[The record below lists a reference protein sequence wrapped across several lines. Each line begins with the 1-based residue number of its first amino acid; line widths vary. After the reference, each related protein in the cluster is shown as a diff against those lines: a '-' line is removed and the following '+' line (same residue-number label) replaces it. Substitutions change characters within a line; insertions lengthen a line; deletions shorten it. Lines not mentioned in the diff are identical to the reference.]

1 LRTLARLV
9 ADYPRWVLLA
19 WLVVFVVSLPF
30 AARLPEVLVGQP
42 EVPEGGVASS
52 VTETLATEF
61 AVAAVDTLVAVV
73 RPVGTQRPGGA
84 GNPVAGGRTAPT
96 FEVADPEYGAAV
108 TRLADDLRA
117 LPGVVDVRDHS
128 SAPGLDLLNEADGYS
143 MLLIGLEPTQLS
155 QAKGKVAAVRSSL
168 EQASGLTFALS
179 GGAATVVELES
190 VSQRDARRAEVYG
203 LPIALVILVVAF
215 GAIVAAGL
223 PLLCA
228 VTTISVSAA
237 ALFWLGQLVPFA
249 VFTGTIVTMLGL
261 ATGIDYALLIV
272 SRFREELRAD
282 PDARAAAART
292 TLGAGRAVAF
302 SGLTVMLA
310 LAALLI
316 PPVAFIR
323 SIGIGTMVVLL
334 VSVLVAITAVPATLA
349 LLGHRVNWL
358 RVTRREPG
366 LRSRAFWFTKA
377 VQIMKR
383 SVLWTVV
390 GTAVLA
396 VLAVPA
402 LRMQVADPGAR
413 GLTQAS
419 EARQVVDAL
428 AGLGLDGL
436 LSPFDVVIDFGEQ
449 GFYHPSNVRAVSLL
463 SRDVGAVDAVQT
475 ITSPLSL
482 DSVPRL
488 FLYQYYASRE
498 LALASEIAPL
508 ARATVSE
515 DGRYVLVR
523 VVPDGALTPADGG
536 AIHAALTASLSDLG
550 LSGRI
555 GGGYVRG
562 AEWTEVLYRSFPLAL
577 AVVGLATMVLLGLA
591 FRSVLIPLKAVALNV
606 LTVGAAFGVLT
617 LVMQDGWVSRL
628 LGTGP
633 VLGYIDTSAPLFIF
647 AIVFGLSMDYEV
659 FLVARIREAHV
670 AGLSDHD
677 AVASALAATG
687 GVITSAAA
695 VMVTVFALFLFSHV
709 ELIRMLGLGLTVA
722 VILDAT
728 LVRLALVPALMTLAG
743 RWNWWLPGPLR
754 RLARYA
760 DRVRE

>member
-1 LRTLARLV
+1 MFV
-9 ADYPRWVLLA
+9 A
-19 WLVVFVVSLPF
+19 SLPF

-52 VTETLATEF
+52 VADTLATEF
-61 AVAAVDTLVAVV
+61 AVAAVDTLLAVV
-73 RPVGTQRPGGA
+73 RPVEGGQAVAA
-84 GNPVAGGRTAPT
+84 GRAAPR
-96 FEVADPEYGAAV
+96 FAVGDAEYDAAV
-108 TRLADDLRA
+108 ARLAEELRR

-128 SAPGLDLLNEADGYS
+128 NAPGLDLLNEADGYS
-143 MLLIGLEPTQLS
+143 VLLIGLEPTPLS
-155 QAKGKVAAVRSSL
+155 ESRGRVEAVRSTL
-168 EQASGLTFALS
+168 ERAPGLTFALS
-179 GGAATVVELES
+179 GGPATVAELES

-203 LPIALVILVVAF
+203 LPIALAILVVAF

-272 SRFREELRAD
+272 SRFREELRTD
-282 PDARAAAART
+282 SDARAAAART
-292 TLGAGRAVAF
+292 TLGAGQAVAF
-302 SGLTVMLA
+302 SGLTVMVA

-366 LRSRAFWFTKA
+366 LRSRAFWFTRA

-383 SVLWTVV
+383 PILWTVV
-390 GTAVLA
+390 GTAVL
-396 VLAVPA
+396 VLLAVPA

-419 EARQVVDAL
+419 EAHQVVDAL

-436 LSPFDVVIDFGEQ
+436 LSPFDAVIDFGEQ
-449 GFYHPSNVRAVSLL
+449 GFYHPANVRAVSLL
-463 SRDVGAVDAVQT
+463 ARDVAEVDAVQT

-482 DSVPRL
+482 DAVPRL

-498 LALASEIAPL
+498 LAMASEIAPL
-508 ARATVSE
+508 ARATISE

-536 AIHAALTASLSDLG
+536 AIHAALTASLADLG
-550 LSGRI
+550 LKGQI

-562 AEWTEVLYRSFPLAL
+562 TEWTEVLYRSFPLAL
-577 AVVGLATMVLLGLA
+577 CVVALATIVLLGLA

-606 LTVGAAFGVLT
+606 LTVGAAFGVL
-617 LVMQDGWVSRL
+617 
-628 LGTGP
+628 
-633 VLGYIDTSAPLFIF
+633 
-647 AIVFGLSMDYEV
+647 
-659 FLVARIREAHV
+659 
-670 AGLSDHD
+670 
-677 AVASALAATG
+677 
-687 GVITSAAA
+687 
-695 VMVTVFALFLFSHV
+695 
-709 ELIRMLGLGLTVA
+709 
-722 VILDAT
+722 
-728 LVRLALVPALMTLAG
+728 
-743 RWNWWLPGPLR
+743 
-754 RLARYA
+754 
-760 DRVRE
+760 